1 MNGGWQMKKHWIVAI
16 LLTIAFV
23 LSGCGEVT
31 LEEKIAQVREDNTI
45 TVQDVID
52 LMKLEGLEVE
62 KMTPSSEFQS
72 RWPNGE
78 VVKINDTHYMA
89 LQAFE
94 ENLNQRTYTLF
105 ETKWQSDRGFS
116 STDANNEYSVTH
128 QLATDYLHTPEGWH
142 GSHEWRG
149 KNLVALMVFDYQDN
163 LSELSKEEV
172 TAVLEEITHVNDLI
186 AKVFYHDI
194 NNLVT
199 EEIVPESDN
208 FKITGTLRYYQ
219 TGVVDEQSAKEW
231 TYYDAKTWLDYDV
244 VCSDAVWEQYEGAAY
259 EVKLEH
265 PEKWHNGKRT
275 TSSRGTLDYEDKIM
289 FAPNGE
295 TDDILWAKAEGAP
308 VYVLTITIGDITE
321 IFRLDPMA
329 E

>member
-1 MNGGWQMKKHWIVAI
+1 MKKHWIVAI

-105 ETKWQSDRGFS
+105 ETKF
-116 STDANNEYSVTH
+116 A
-128 QLATDYLHTPEGWH
+128 
-142 GSHEWRG
+142 
-149 KNLVALMVFDYQDN
+149 VF
-163 LSELSKEEV
+163 
-172 TAVLEEITHVNDLI
+172 
-186 AKVFYHDI
+186 
-194 NNLVT
+194 
-199 EEIVPESDN
+199 
-208 FKITGTLRYYQ
+208 R
-219 TGVVDEQSAKEW
+219 
-231 TYYDAKTWLDYDV
+231 
-244 VCSDAVWEQYEGAAY
+244 
-259 EVKLEH
+259 
-265 PEKWHNGKRT
+265 
-275 TSSRGTLDYEDKIM
+275 DKISCVCPV
-289 FAPNGE
+289 FVKNVAVFVLNE
-295 TDDILWAKAEGAP
+295 TINVD
-308 VYVLTITIGDITE
+308 
-321 IFRLDPMA
+321 
-329 E
+329 